1 MEYVG
6 MTYLVKH
13 IYVYWDRWYTTNNR
27 SSIRALAF
35 PITHTLRPSFVGL
48 MWNLANGQ
56 KDLMALE
63 IDLSLIAFHDI
74 WQNNKKQHSFHT
86 SQGFSVLRV
95 IVTIHVGTS
104 SYLFVRPS
112 VRLFVTICCELYGY
126 VANWLNSC
134 IVASVQN
141 VFKRVSYRL
150 CLGSYNI

>member
-1 MEYVG
+1 MDYVG
-6 MTYLVKH
+6 ITDLAKH
-13 IYVYWDRWYTTNNR
+13 IYVYWDRWYNTNNR
-27 SSIRALAF
+27 FSIRTLPF
-35 PITHTLRPSFVGL
+35 PITYRLRPSLVGL

-63 IDLSLIAFHDI
+63 IDLSLIAFHGI

-104 SYLFVRPS
+104 SYLFVPPS
-112 VRLFVTICCELYGY
+112 VRLFVTICCELYEY

-141 VFKRVSYRL
+141 VFRRVSYQTWV
-150 CLGSYNI
+150 I